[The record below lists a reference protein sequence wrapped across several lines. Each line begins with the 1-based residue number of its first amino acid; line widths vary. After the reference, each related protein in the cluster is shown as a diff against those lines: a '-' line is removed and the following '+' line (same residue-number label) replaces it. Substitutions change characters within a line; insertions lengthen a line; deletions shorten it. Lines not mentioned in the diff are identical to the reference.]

1 MPIDDPTVLASLA
14 ESLADVEGVTET
26 IDQIVSFAV
35 DAIDTTYGGITLD
48 QVRRPELHDR
58 RSDPSVR
65 GRG

>member
-14 ESLADVEGVTET
+14 DSLADVEGVTET

-35 DAIDTTYGGITLD
+35 HEIDTDIRRHHSD
-48 QVRRPELHDR
+48 QVRRPELHDC
-58 RSDPSVR
+58 RSDPPVR